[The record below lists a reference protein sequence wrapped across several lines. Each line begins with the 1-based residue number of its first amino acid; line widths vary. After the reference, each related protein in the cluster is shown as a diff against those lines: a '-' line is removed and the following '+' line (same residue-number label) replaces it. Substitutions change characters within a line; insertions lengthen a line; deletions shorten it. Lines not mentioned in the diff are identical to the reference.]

1 MALEQVCL
9 EGYQCLEPA
18 NPVQC
23 DKGTYNDFKNQTKE
37 RSAKNCIIAKQQV
50 KHERLK

>member
-9 EGYQCLEPA
+9 KGYQCLEPA

-23 DKGTYNDFKNQTKE
+23 DKGTYNDFQNQTKE
-37 RSAKNCIIAKQQV
+37 RSAKYFIIAKQQV
-50 KHERLK
+50 KQEHLK